1 MNLHYNLELGN
12 YFTFEPSK
20 PRPIY
25 NWFYYKEAFSPE
37 LVFHFI
43 EKWRPEKI
51 LDPFCGIGTTL
62 LASKEKNIPAYG
74 IDVSPLTVFVSRVKT
89 EYYPADECV
98 EGEQILHGFFKN
110 RFSPTYEWEFEL
122 FSPRKFFPSRNYND
136 IVFIREKIEHIENEK
151 IKNLFLLALLSV
163 IPQCGL
169 FIKDGGVLKF
179 SKEKRAMPAKE
190 AFRRKAKRMLKEAK
204 ETKPGNVFVHE
215 GDARFMEFGDEQFD
229 GIITSP
235 PYLNNID
242 YTKVYGLELS
252 LLAMDK
258 NITSLIR
265 KKSFRSFIT
274 KETKASEVQSEA
286 AEYSH
291 LPIVPAYFEDSK
303 RVFEN
308 FHRVLKKGGRV
319 AYVVGNA
326 VIHDTH
332 IPVDDILCRIAEKIG
347 FKTEIS
353 VGSERWADVK
363 PEKIK
368 TRESVVLLEKI

>member
-1 MNLHYNLELGN
+1 MKVSYAPELGR

-20 PRPIY
+20 SKPLY

-43 EKWRPEKI
+43 EKWKPKKI

-74 IDVSPLTVFVSRVKT
+74 TDASPLAVFVSKVKT
-89 EYYPADECV
+89 EYYSEEDV
-98 EGEQILHGFFKN
+98 GEGERILREFFEK
-110 RFSPTYEWEFEL
+110 RFSPSYEWEFEL
-122 FSPRKFFPSRNYND
+122 FTPKQFFPPRNYND
-136 IVFIREKIEHIENEK
+136 IVFIREKIEKIENEK
-151 IKNLFLLALLSV
+151 IKNLFLLALVSV

-179 SKEKRAMPAKE
+179 AKEKRAIPAKL
-190 AFRRKAKRMLKEAK
+190 AFRRKVKRMLREAK
-204 ETKPGNVFVHE
+204 ETKPGNVFVAE
-215 GDARFMEFGDEQFD
+215 GDARFMEFEGEWFD

-242 YTKVYGLELS
+242 YTKVYGFELS

-258 NITSLIR
+258 NITAITR
-265 KKSFRSFIT
+265 AKSFRSFIT
-274 KETKASEVQSEA
+274 RETKASEILPEVEG
-286 AEYSH
+286 YSH

-308 FHRVLKKGGRV
+308 FHRVLADGGRV

-326 VIHDTH
+326 VIHEMH
-332 IPVDDILCRIAEKIG
+332 IPVDEILCRIAEKIG
-347 FKTEIS
+347 FETEIL
-353 VGSERWADVK
+353 VGLERWADVK
-363 PEKIK
+363 QAKIK
-368 TRESVVLLEKI
+368 TRESVVLLEKS